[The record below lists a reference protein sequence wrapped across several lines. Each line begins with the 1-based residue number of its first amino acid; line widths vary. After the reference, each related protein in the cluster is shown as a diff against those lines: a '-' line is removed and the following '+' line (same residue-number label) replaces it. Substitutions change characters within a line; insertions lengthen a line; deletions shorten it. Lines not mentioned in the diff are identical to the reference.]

1 MRLLLKSSAVLTKTR
16 HPAILPRPSS
26 QCFILDIE
34 NIKLLCF
41 SEKCLIL
48 NPEDRASQNF
58 IKGLKEQ
65 FKFTNPQLSI
75 NTDQSTIRLLHQK
88 SVQYQDFEQV
98 ILETAL
104 ENVVQKFRRHLQ
116 IIKPALDM
124 LLQQVESNPETN
136 GLRRLLA
143 VKKSFAEFEQNVE
156 LVSKVIRNL
165 LADDEDMTNLSLT
178 NLGEKEDIELL
189 LSSVSAD
196 LDEIETEIKMFID
209 MIEDTDQFIS
219 AHLDAVRN
227 EIIKMSLFIEIGGL
241 TMGMGAVVSG
251 IFGMNLTNA
260 LETHPYAFS
269 FVCLGLVL
277 TMLALFT
284 GFTTKYHQLKAD
296 TSSAQSFTLLKN
308 FFSYV
313 DDLESNVFNKNVLK
327 ADFKDTVE
335 KTTGLKISDKE
346 SEYLYK
352 MVDVNRNG
360 IVGPSRRQSFFYG
373 AKDNCTVKLDSSHL
387 SILRDNYGSKPYG
400 SKLSVFSGQKD
411 SFEAEEG
418 GGGKSASD
426 RHSSSSPCPMILRST
441 LGLSRPA
448 LGLRC

>member
-1 MRLLLKSSAVLTKTR
+1 MLLKSSPMLTKTR

-41 SEKCLIL
+41 SEKCLII
-48 NPEDRASQNF
+48 NPEDRATQNF
-58 IKGLKEQ
+58 IRGLKEHFKYAKPQ
-65 FKFTNPQLSI
+65 FSRNYEESSI
-75 NTDQSTIRLLHQK
+75 KLLHQK

-104 ENVVQKFRRHLQ
+104 ENVVQKFRRHLH
-116 IIKPALDM
+116 IIKPALEM

-143 VKKSFAEFEQNVE
+143 VKKSFSEFEQNVE

-196 LDEIETEIKMFID
+196 LDEIETEIKIFID

-241 TMGMGAVVSG
+241 IMGMGAVVSG
-251 IFGMNLTNA
+251 IFGMNLHNA
-260 LETHPYAFS
+260 LEDHPYAFS
-269 FVCLGLVL
+269 LVCLGLVV

-284 GFTTKYHQLKAD
+284 GFTTKYNQLKAD
-296 TSSAQSFTLLKN
+296 TTSAQSFTLLKN

-327 ADFKDTVE
+327 DDFKETVE
-335 KTTGLKISDKE
+335 KATGLRISEKE

-352 MVDVNRNG
+352 MVECNRNG
-360 IVGPSRRQSFFYG
+360 SVGASRRRSSFFCG
-373 AKDNCTVKLDSSHL
+373 TKLDGSRL
-387 SILRDNYGSKPYG
+387 SIMRDNYGGKYYG
-400 SKLSVFSGQKD
+400 SKLSVFSGQR
-411 SFEAEEG
+411 ETGETEEG
-418 GGGKSASD
+418 GKD
-426 RHSSSSPCPMILRST
+426 FLEKERLMVPT
-441 LGLSRPA
+441 
-448 LGLRC
+448 